1 MPCEGMSFEQGKH
14 TNWTAAGEE
23 QQLVKIHTKQ
33 GGGWVKNKS
42 QISWTTA
49 LPFLYQADPKNGID
63 RARRTQTTHRWA
75 GFESPWLRKS
85 CFNNPNPYPRAP
97 EGFTPPVLHLCPFT
111 FRKMEF
117 SLPIMAKSKVCPSCH
132 GRNPLK
138 ADRPGQG
145 QKEGKQGK
153 ECLKIWEIDSKLNQ
167 PSQGEVLNGVEKKK
181 GVKFEAFVIQM
192 LFILVRRRGLW
203 EIQHYLT

>member
-63 RARRTQTTHRWA
+63 RARRTQTTQRWA
-75 GFESPWLRKS
+75 GFESPWPRKS

-97 EGFTPPVLHLCPFT
+97 KGLYHLCYIFALSPLGKRSFPYPSWLNP
-111 FRKMEF
+111 RCAPPAMEGT
-117 SLPIMAKSKVCPSCH
+117 P
-132 GRNPLK
+132 
-138 ADRPGQG
+138 
-145 QKEGKQGK
+145 
-153 ECLKIWEIDSKLNQ
+153 SKLTEQDRDRKRESKERNA
-167 PSQGEVLNGVEKKK
+167 SKYEKLI
-181 GVKFEAFVIQM
+181 AN
-192 LFILVRRRGLW
+192 
-203 EIQHYLT
+203 